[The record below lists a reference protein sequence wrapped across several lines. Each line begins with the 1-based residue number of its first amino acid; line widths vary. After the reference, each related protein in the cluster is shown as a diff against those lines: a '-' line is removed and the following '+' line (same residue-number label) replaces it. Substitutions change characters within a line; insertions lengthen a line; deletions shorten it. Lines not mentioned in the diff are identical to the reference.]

1 MFMNINLNYSQKIR
15 NNMKQE
21 SWITIKYR
29 NDIFDVKWSK
39 TNREIKEI
47 RSIDSEIN
55 IASLLSLEVKREI
68 QNIITS
74 RGTHHAL

>member
-1 MFMNINLNYSQKIR
+1 MKKDKWLTINYKN
-15 NNMKQE
+15 E
-21 SWITIKYR
+21 T
-29 NDIFDVKWSK
+29 FDVKWSE
-39 TNREIKEI
+39 TDRQIKEI